1 MSLFTGKGRVHQYE
15 QVHDLSHL
23 ETLTM
28 RSLTLTGAVMLA
40 ASLLTTLACDS
51 NPTQPASQP
60 ERPSAAVTAHEHLR
74 LSGPVENDCTGEVFT
89 GTGKINTVNT
99 VTDDGAGG
107 VHETIHLNGQF
118 AGTSETTG
126 VQYVGNQV
134 FNTEFN
140 SRIGEEHTVVYMFTL
155 IGQGSVPNE
164 KSTFQF
170 HITVL
175 PDLTVTSY
183 IDDFHIRCQ

>member
-1 MSLFTGKGRVHQYE
+1 M
-15 QVHDLSHL
+15 D
-23 ETLTM
+23 
-28 RSLTLTGAVMLA
+28 
-40 ASLLTTLACDS
+40 
-51 NPTQPASQP
+51 QPATPTAGDSRQVTDLLLEMRGGDP
-60 ERPSAAVTAHEHLR
+60 QAMDRLFPLVYEELRRLAHAQLRRERPGHTL
-74 LSGPVENDCTGEVFT
+74 GTTGL
-89 GTGKINTVNT
+89 
-99 VTDDGAGG
+99 

>member
-1 MSLFTGKGRVHQYE
+1 
-15 QVHDLSHL
+15 
-23 ETLTM
+23 M
-28 RSLTLTGAVMLA
+28 RTTPYACL
-40 ASLLTTLACDS
+40 LLTAAALTLACDS

-74 LSGPVENDCTGEVFT
+74 FSGPVENDCTGEVFI
-89 GTGKINTVNT
+89 GTGKINTVNS

-107 VHETIHLNGQF
+107 VHETIHLNLQF

-126 VQYVGNQV
+126 VQYVGNQI
-134 FNTEFN
+134 FNDEFN
-140 SRIGEEHTVVYMFTL
+140 GKIGEEHTIVFMFTL
-155 IGQGSVPNE
+155 IAQGNVPNE

-170 HITVL
+170 HITVR

-183 IDDFHIRCQ
+183 IDDFHILCQ

>member
-1 MSLFTGKGRVHQYE
+1 
-15 QVHDLSHL
+15 
-23 ETLTM
+23 M
-28 RSLTLTGAVMLA
+28 RTTPYACL
-40 ASLLTTLACDS
+40 LLTAAALTLACDS

-60 ERPSAAVTAHEHLR
+60 ERPSAAVIDHEQDHN

-89 GTGKINTVNT
+89 GTGTINTVVS

-107 VHETIHLNGQF
+107 VHEKIHQNLQF

-126 VQYVGNQV
+126 VRYVGNQV
-134 FNTEFN
+134 FNEEFN
-140 SRIGEEHTVVYMFTL
+140 SRIGEEHTIRLMFTL
-155 IGQGSVPNE
+155 IAKGSVPNE

-170 HITVL
+170 HITVR

-183 IDDFHIRCQ
+183 IDDFHILCQ